1 MKEKITSVPFVPF
14 GGIWTDYV
22 YLKGKAAFNL
32 KKKKWE
38 REKEKKKVGVG
49 GGRKKT
55 RCINTVHWHVTK
67 SKAFWRIIS
76 QTLSK
81 TWNKFFKHKLPSSS
95 TCSDPHN
102 VGLTELR
109 SVIGCLTLPG
119 WWRWW
124 ARDVPRELLDEP
136 GVLASLRRSDF
147 WNRFGPRI
155 ALPKECGLCASL
167 DGLWTTLPEAGHKPA
182 PRPSAS

>member
-67 SKAFWRIIS
+67 SKAF
-76 QTLSK
+76 
-81 TWNKFFKHKLPSSS
+81 
-95 TCSDPHN
+95 
-102 VGLTELR
+102 
-109 SVIGCLTLPG
+109 
-119 WWRWW
+119 
-124 ARDVPRELLDEP
+124 
-136 GVLASLRRSDF
+136 
-147 WNRFGPRI
+147 
-155 ALPKECGLCASL
+155 
-167 DGLWTTLPEAGHKPA
+167 
-182 PRPSAS
+182 